1 MHLDLV
7 DARGGSL
14 DGVQV
19 LGLEVGDADGTGQ
32 SLGLELLQGIPG
44 LHVGVTVLDVGRP
57 VDEVQ
62 IDVIE
67 AELGQAG
74 LDGLAGVVGVVGV
87 IPQLGGDEE
96 VLAIQT
102 GGGESASDA
111 LLVAVDGGSVD
122 VTEARLQGRADG
134 LLGLIGGYLPGAEA
148 ELRDGDAVIEGDGG
162 NAHGS
167 SLRIG
172 DRVVG
177 RSRGTT

>member
-1 MHLDLV
+1 M
-7 DARGGSL
+7 
-14 DGVQV
+14 

-87 IPQLGGDEE
+87 IPQLGSDEE
-96 VLAIQT
+96 VLAIQAR
-102 GGGESASDA
+102 GGESTTNP
-111 LLVAVDGGSVD
+111 LLVAVDSGSVD
-122 VTEARLQGRADG
+122 VTETGLQGGADS
-134 LLGLIGGYLPGAEA
+134 LFSLVGGNLPGAEA
-148 ELRDGDAVIEGDGG
+148 ELGDGNSVVEGDGG
-162 NAHGS
+162 NAHDPPCDSVLACLVTRDNVGTVS
-167 SLRIG
+167 SVPR
-172 DRVVG
+172 RH
-177 RSRGTT
+177 RPC